1 MANSAAVGLSIP
13 GKSYARPATSGPS
26 RTSQTRT
33 EVIGMGTLAR
43 ETRHAVRML
52 MRQPGFTAVAVAT
65 MALGI
70 GATTVIFT
78 LVDAVLLRRLPF
90 PEPERLV
97 QVSETFRPAGLAPDA
112 AALTGSVSPA
122 NLRDWRDQSD
132 AFEAL
137 AAYQLA
143 SVSLREADRPVRTP
157 AAAVSG
163 EFFAVLGAAPLY
175 GRTLGPG
182 DDDARAVL
190 LGEALWR
197 RSFGAD
203 PRVVG
208 SSIAVDGLDHTVVG
222 VMPAAVRLP
231 AEADLW
237 MPLVIDAARRESR
250 GNHFLRTVGRLRADV
265 GVASAQ
271 QQMST
276 IAARIATAHP
286 DSQAG
291 RGIRLVP
298 LHEQLVQGARPALRV
313 FTGAVGLVLLI
324 CCFNVSNLLLA
335 RAAARQRETAVR
347 VALGAGTLGLA
358 RQFVTEGLLLAG
370 LGGVAGVAL
379 AWGGLRFLVGGIASL
394 VPRAHEVQLDA
405 RALLLTLAAVV
416 ASGIVFGLAPLRRA
430 FRADVN
436 EALKQGARGSAS
448 ATGSG
453 LLVAGQVAITT
464 VLLVGAGLL
473 LRSFAGLLDVDSGLR
488 TGGVTTARL
497 TLPVVRHRDP
507 AAVCAFH
514 ARLQERVAAVP
525 GVEAAGVISLLPL
538 QASGYNGAAVP
549 EGRTYPR
556 GQEPLAE
563 YRIVTPGYFEA
574 LGIPVLRGRGLT
586 DADLAAGTPI
596 ALVNETLARG
606 FWPDQDPVGRRL
618 TIGGDTPLAVVGV
631 VRDVRQVALAQDAR
645 AEVYLPAQ
653 AGWVG
658 NLRSASLV
666 VRARGGV
673 GVAAALR
680 SAVAAV
686 DPEVPLYDVKS
697 MDDVVAT
704 SIADRRL
711 NLALVGGFA
720 AVALLLAALGVYGV
734 ISYTVAQST
743 REIGIRMSLGAQRR
757 DVFRLVVGQG
767 ALLAGVGMAV
777 GLACALALTRL
788 MSSLLFAVG
797 ARDPLTFAAA
807 PLLLLLVALVACAVP
822 ALRATRVQPVMALR
836 AD

>member
-1 MANSAAVGLSIP
+1 
-13 GKSYARPATSGPS
+13 
-26 RTSQTRT
+26 
-33 EVIGMGTLAR
+33 MGTLVR
-43 ETRHAVRML
+43 EMRHAVRL
-52 MRQPGFTAVAVAT
+52 LLRQPGFTAVAIAT

-97 QVSETFRPAGLAPDA
+97 QVWETFRPAGLAPGA
-112 AALTGSVSPA
+112 ADLTGTASPA
-122 NLRDWRDQSD
+122 NLRDWRDQND

-137 AAYQLA
+137 AAYLPA

-163 EFFAVLGAAPLY
+163 EFFAVLGAAPLH
-175 GRTLGPG
+175 GRTLGSG
-182 DDDARAVL
+182 DQDARVVV
-190 LGEALWR
+190 LGEGLWR

-208 SSIAVDGLDHTVVG
+208 ATVAVDGLPHTVVG
-222 VMPAAVRLP
+222 VMPAALRHP
-231 AEADLW
+231 GEAELW
-237 MPLVIDAARRESR
+237 VPLVIDAARRDSR
-250 GNHFLRTVGRLRADV
+250 GNHFLRVLGRLRPGV
-265 GVASAQ
+265 GLSSAQ

-276 IAARIATAHP
+276 IAARITAAHP
-286 DSQAG
+286 DQQAG

-313 FTGAVGLVLLI
+313 FMGAVGLVLLI

-335 RAAARQRETAVR
+335 RAAARERETAVR

-370 LGGVAGVAL
+370 LGGLAGVLA
-379 AWGGLRFLVGGIASL
+379 AWGGLRLLLAGIGTV
-394 VPRAHEVQLDA
+394 VPRAHEVHLDG
-405 RALLLTLAAVV
+405 RALLVTLAAVV
-416 ASGIVFGLAPLRRA
+416 ASGLAFGLAPLRRA

-436 EALKQGARGSAS
+436 EALKQGARGSAG

-497 TLPVVRHRDP
+497 TLPVARHRDP
-507 AAVCAFH
+507 AAVAAFH
-514 ARLQERVAAVP
+514 ARLRERVGALP
-525 GVEAAGVISLLPL
+525 GVEAAGLISQLPL
-538 QASGYNGAAVP
+538 QTSGFNGAAVP

-574 LGIPVLRGRGLT
+574 LGIPVLRGRGLAE
-586 DADLAAGTPI
+586 ADLAADAPV
-596 ALVNETLARG
+596 ALVNETLARS
-606 FWPDQDPVGRRL
+606 FWAGQDPIGRRM
-618 TIGGDTPLAVVGV
+618 TIGGDTTLEVVGV
-631 VRDVRQVALAQDAR
+631 VRDVRQVALAQDTR

-653 AGWVG
+653 PGWVG
-658 NLRSASLV
+658 NLRTASLV
-666 VRARGGV
+666 VRARDGAGL
-673 GVAAALR
+673 ASALR
-680 SAVAAV
+680 TAVEAV
-686 DPEVPLYDVKS
+686 DPEQPLYDVQS
-697 MDDVVAT
+697 MDQVVSA

-720 AVALLLAALGVYGV
+720 VVALLLAALGVYGV

-757 DVFRLVVGQG
+757 DVFRLVIGQG

-777 GLACALALTRL
+777 GLAGALALTRL
-788 MSSLLFAVG
+788 LAGLLFTVG
-797 ARDPLTFAAA
+797 ARDPLTFVAA
-807 PLLLLLVALVACAVP
+807 PLVLLLVALVACAVP

-836 AD
+836 AE

>member
-1 MANSAAVGLSIP
+1 
-13 GKSYARPATSGPS
+13 
-26 RTSQTRT
+26 
-33 EVIGMGTLAR
+33 MGTLVR

-52 MRQPGFTAVAVAT
+52 LRQPGFTVVAVAT
-65 MALGI
+65 MAIGI

-78 LVDAVLLRRLPF
+78 LVDAVLLKRLPF
-90 PEPERLV
+90 PEPDRLV
-97 QVSETFRPAGLAPDA
+97 QVAETFRPAGLAPGA

-122 NLRDWRDQSD
+122 NLRDWRDESD
-132 AFEAL
+132 AFSGL
-137 AAYQLA
+137 AAYVEA
-143 SVSLREADRPVRTP
+143 SVSLREADRPVRTQG
-157 AAAVSG
+157 AAVSE
-163 EFFAVLGAAPLY
+163 EFFAVLGAAPLR
-175 GRTLGPG
+175 GRTLGRG
-182 DDDARAVL
+182 DADARAVV

-208 SSIAVDGLDHTVVG
+208 TSVAVDGLGHTVVG
-222 VMPAAVRLP
+222 VLPSAVRLP
-231 AEADLW
+231 AGADLW
-237 MPLVIDAARRESR
+237 LPLSIDAARRDSR
-250 GNHFLRTVGRLRADV
+250 GNHFLRVVGRLRPGV
-265 GVASAQ
+265 GIESAQ

-286 DSQAG
+286 DQQAG

-298 LHEQLVQGARPALRV
+298 LREQLVRGARPALRV
-313 FTGAVGLVLLI
+313 FMGAVGLVLLI

-370 LGGVAGVAL
+370 LGGLGGVL
-379 AWGGLRFLVGGIASL
+379 VAWGGLGLLLGGIGNL
-394 VPRAHEVQLDA
+394 VPRAHEVHLDG
-405 RALLLTLAAVV
+405 RALAVALAAVV
-416 ASGIVFGLAPLRRA
+416 ASGVAFGLAPLRRA
-430 FRADVN
+430 LRSDVN

-473 LRSFAGLLDVDSGLR
+473 LRSFAGLLDVDSGVR
-488 TGGVTTARL
+488 TDGVTTARL
-497 TLPVVRHRDP
+497 TLPNARHPDP
-507 AAVCAFH
+507 AAVGAFH
-514 ARLQERVAAVP
+514 ARLRERVAASP

-538 QASGYNGAAVP
+538 QASGFNGAAVP
-549 EGRTYPR
+549 EGRTYPK

-574 LGIPVLRGRGLT
+574 LGIPLLRGRGLT
-586 DADLAAGTPI
+586 DADLAADAPI
-596 ALVNETLARG
+596 ALVNETLARA
-606 FWPDQDPVGRRL
+606 FWAGEDPIGRRL
-618 TIGGDTPLAVVGV
+618 TIGGDTPLEVVGV
-631 VRDVRQVALAQDAR
+631 VRDVRQVALALDTR

-653 AGWVG
+653 PGWVG
-658 NLRSASLV
+658 NFRSASLV
-666 VRARGGV
+666 VRAREGV
-673 GVAAALR
+673 DVAGALR
-680 SAVAAV
+680 GAVEAI
-686 DPEVPLYDVKS
+686 DPELSLYDVKT
-697 MDDVVAT
+697 MAEVVRG

-734 ISYTVAQST
+734 IAYTVAQST

-757 DVFRLVVGQG
+757 DVFRLVIGQG
-767 ALLAGVGMAV
+767 ALLSALGMTA
-777 GLACALALTRL
+777 GLAGAFALTRL
-788 MSSLLFAVG
+788 MASLLFTVEAH
-797 ARDPLTFAAA
+797 DPLTFAAA
-807 PLLLLLVALVACAVP
+807 PLLLLVVALAACAVP
-822 ALRATRVQPVMALR
+822 ALRATRVQPVSALR

>member
-1 MANSAAVGLSIP
+1 
-13 GKSYARPATSGPS
+13 
-26 RTSQTRT
+26 
-33 EVIGMGTLAR
+33 MGTLVR

-52 MRQPGFTAVAVAT
+52 LRQPGFTAVAIAT

-122 NLRDWRDQSD
+122 NLRDWRDESD
-132 AFEAL
+132 AFEGL
-137 AAYQLA
+137 AAYVPA

-157 AAAVSG
+157 GAAVSG

-175 GRTLGPG
+175 GRPLGRG
-182 DDDARAVL
+182 DEDARVVV

-208 SSIAVDGLDHTVVG
+208 TGVAVDGLDHTVVG

-231 AEADLW
+231 AEAELW
-237 MPLVIDAARRESR
+237 VPLTIDAARRDSR
-250 GNHFLRTVGRLRADV
+250 GNHFLRVVGRLRPGTDLSSA
-265 GVASAQ
+265 AQ
-271 QQMST
+271 QMGT
-276 IAARIATAHP
+276 IAARIAAAHP
-286 DSQAG
+286 DQQTG
-291 RGIRLVP
+291 RGARLVP

-313 FTGAVGLVLLI
+313 FMGAVGLVLLI

-358 RQFVTEGLLLAG
+358 RQFVVEGLLLAG
-370 LGGVAGVAL
+370 LGGVGGVL
-379 AWGGLRFLVGGIASL
+379 VAWGGLRFLLGAIGSL
-394 VPRAHEVQLDA
+394 VPRAHEVQLDS
-405 RALLLTLAAVV
+405 RALLVALAAVT
-416 ASGIVFGLAPLRRA
+416 ASGLAFGLAPLRRA
-430 FRADVN
+430 LRGDVN

-473 LRSFAGLLDVDSGLR
+473 LRSVAGLLDVDSGVR
-488 TGGVTTARL
+488 TDGVTTARL
-497 TLPVVRHRDP
+497 TLPTARHRDP
-507 AAVCAFH
+507 AAVGAFH
-514 ARLQERVAAVP
+514 ARLRERVASLP

-538 QASGYNGAAVP
+538 QASGFNGAAVP

-586 DADLAAGTPI
+586 DADLGADAPI
-596 ALVNETLARG
+596 ALVNETLAG
-606 FWPDQDPVGRRL
+606 AFWPGEDPIGRRL
-618 TIGGDTPLAVVGV
+618 TIGGDTPLSVVGV
-631 VRDVRQVALAQDAR
+631 VRDVRQVALALDTR

-653 AGWVG
+653 PGWVG
-658 NLRSASLV
+658 NFRSASLV
-666 VRARGGV
+666 VRAREGV
-673 GVAAALR
+673 DVSRALR
-680 SAVAAV
+680 GAVEAI
-686 DPEVPLYDVKS
+686 DPELPLYDVKT
-697 MDDVVAT
+697 MAEVVAG

-767 ALLAGVGMAV
+767 ALLAGVGLAA
-777 GLACALALTRL
+777 GLAGALALTRL
-788 MSSLLFAVG
+788 MASLLFTVG

-807 PLLLLLVALVACAVP
+807 PLLLLLVALAACAVP
-822 ALRATRVQPVMALR
+822 ALRATRVQPVTALR